1 MHYEDEFS
9 SSTESDVG
17 DDGSEAGQLYA
28 HYNNDPSLLGN
39 NAGDGFQEDHLDRE
53 DIAGAISTS
62 TIRRTI
68 TKSCNAMVRHMPPF
82 FHQTP
87 LQHTVFLVGNPRV
100 RENHP
105 DKTHEAR
112 MVKC

>member
-39 NAGDGFQEDHLDRE
+39 NAGDGFQEDHLE
-53 DIAGAISTS
+53 DIVGAISTS
-62 TIRRTI
+62 TIRRTT
-68 TKSCNAMVRHMPPF
+68 TKSNAVVRHMPPF

-87 LQHTVFLVGNPRV
+87 LQDAVVLVGNPRV
-100 RENHP
+100 RESHP